1 MIGSTLSFGGQATIL
16 DLEVGS
22 LALDRKK
29 ERGPSIAAVS
39 GRWKKMRE
47 KEWLVQFSIIFSSLS
62 LSPLCVV
69 NTSDYCGLC
78 RRE

>member
-22 LALDRKK
+22 MALALALALDGKK
-29 ERGPSIAAVS
+29 EHGPSIVTVS

-47 KEWLVQFSIIFSSLS
+47 KEWLV
-62 LSPLCVV
+62 
-69 NTSDYCGLC
+69 
-78 RRE
+78 